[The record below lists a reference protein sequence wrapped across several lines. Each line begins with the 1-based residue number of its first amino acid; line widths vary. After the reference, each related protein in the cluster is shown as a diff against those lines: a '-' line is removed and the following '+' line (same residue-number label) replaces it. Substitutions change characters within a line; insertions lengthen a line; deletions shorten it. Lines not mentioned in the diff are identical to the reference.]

1 MGQRWKCWACACC
14 LHSGVSSTSRRIVK
28 RDVFSRATLKY
39 LLEHANSRAGG
50 DISSHSRGMLP
61 FHIRH
66 RIKPNDTLLP
76 MLPGALSGSR
86 VRCSECTAL
95 SKIRF
100 SQQFLSARTDGRH
113 QTSNPHLHGNPNAA
127 PLTSETLLFSK
138 QIYLKSNISHSQF
151 CVQACLILAL
161 LSAHTEGQKVPQI
174 QRTEASSPSPIC
186 HMIQCRYEQTAAEV
200 GVGSKSAR
208 NEPVKHKP

>member
-1 MGQRWKCWACACC
+1 MWESRLGQRWKCWACACC
-14 LHSGVSSTSRRIVK
+14 LHSGVSSTSQRIVK

-76 MLPGALSGSR
+76 MLPGALSSSR
-86 VRCSECTAL
+86 VWCSERTAL

-113 QTSNPHLHGNPNAA
+113 QTSNPHLHGNPNAT
-127 PLTSETLLFSK
+127 PLTSEDTSFLQANLPEKQHFSFP
-138 QIYLKSNISHSQF
+138 ISRSGVF
-151 CVQACLILAL
+151 DTGPSVCLHGRANGSPDSEDGGVVSVSH
-161 LSAHTEGQKVPQI
+161 LSHDP
-174 QRTEASSPSPIC
+174 
-186 HMIQCRYEQTAAEV
+186 M
-200 GVGSKSAR
+200 
-208 NEPVKHKP
+208 

>member
-1 MGQRWKCWACACC
+1 MWESRLGQRWKCWACAPC

-39 LLEHANSRAGG
+39 LLEHANSRAGR

-76 MLPGALSGSR
+76 MLPGAVSGSR
-86 VRCSECTAL
+86 VRCSERTTL

-100 SQQFLSARTDGRH
+100 WRRFLSARTDGKH
-113 QTSNPHLHGNPNAA
+113 QTSNPHLHGN

-138 QIYLKSNISHSQF
+138 QISLKSNISNSQF
-151 CVQACLILAL
+151 CVQACVILAF
-161 LSAHTEGQKVPQI
+161 HTRKGKRFP
-174 QRTEASSPSPIC
+174 RFRGRRRRPRLPSV
-186 HMIQCRYEQTAAEV
+186 T
-200 GVGSKSAR
+200 
-208 NEPVKHKP
+208 